1 MKKALSAGLLSAFVA
16 PGSGHFYLKLKRT
29 ALVFF
34 SLAVVSLVLLL
45 MQIYQVAQVIA
56 LDIQNGTLSLDIG
69 VISAEI
75 TQQTQT
81 TIANA
86 NELLYGFL
94 LCWLVAL
101 VDSIRLGLK
110 QDKQDSLTAN
120 TSSEN

>member
-1 MKKALSAGLLSAFVA
+1 MKKALTAGLLSAFIA
-16 PGSGHFYLKLKRT
+16 PGSGHFYLKHKRS

-34 SLAVVSLVLLL
+34 SLAVISLMLLL

-56 LDIQNGTLSLDIG
+56 LDIQNGTLPLDVG

-81 TIANA
+81 TMANA

-101 VDSIRLGLK
+101 LDSIRLGLK
-110 QDKQDSLTAN
+110 QDKQDALT
-120 TSSEN
+120 TSTTGQ

>member
-1 MKKALSAGLLSAFVA
+1 MKKALTAGLLSAFIA
-16 PGSGHFYLKLKRT
+16 PGSGHFYLKHKRS

-34 SLAVVSLVLLL
+34 SLAVISLMLLL

-56 LDIQNGTLSLDIG
+56 LEIQNGTLPLDVG

-81 TIANA
+81 TMANA
-86 NELLYGFL
+86 NKLLYGFL

-101 VDSIRLGLK
+101 LDSIRLGLK
-110 QDKQDSLTAN
+110 QDKQDTQSN
-120 TSSEN
+120 R

>member
-1 MKKALSAGLLSAFVA
+1 MKKAFNAGLLSPFVA
-16 PGSGHFYLKLKRT
+16 PGSGHFHLKHKRS

-45 MQIYQVAQVIA
+45 SQIYQVAQVIA
-56 LDIQNGTLSLDIG
+56 LDIQHGILPLDIG

-86 NELLYGFL
+86 NELLYGFI

-101 VDSIRLGLK
+101 LDSIRLGLK
-110 QDKQDSLTAN
+110 QDKLDTQSN
-120 TSSEN
+120 R

>member
-1 MKKALSAGLLSAFVA
+1 MKKALTAGLLSAFIA
-16 PGSGHFYLKLKRT
+16 PGSGHFYLKHKRS

-34 SLAVVSLVLLL
+34 SLAVISLMLLL

-56 LDIQNGTLSLDIG
+56 LEIQNGTLPLDVG

-81 TIANA
+81 TMANA

-110 QDKQDSLTAN
+110 QDKQDALTTN
-120 TSSEN
+120 TTGQ

>member
-1 MKKALSAGLLSAFVA
+1 MKKALTAGLLSAFIA
-16 PGSGHFYLKLKRT
+16 PGSGHFYLKHKRS

-34 SLAVVSLVLLL
+34 SLAVISLMLLL

-56 LDIQNGTLSLDIG
+56 LEIQNGTLPLDVG

-94 LCWLVAL
+94 LCWSVAL
-101 VDSIRLGLK
+101 LDSIRLGLK
-110 QDKQDSLTAN
+110 QDKQDALTTN
-120 TSSEN
+120 TTGQ

>member
-1 MKKALSAGLLSAFVA
+1 MKKALTAGLLSAFIA
-16 PGSGHFYLKLKRT
+16 PGSGHFYLKHKRS

-34 SLAVVSLVLLL
+34 SLAVISLMLLL

-56 LDIQNGTLSLDIG
+56 LEIQNGTLPLDVG

-81 TIANA
+81 TMANA

-101 VDSIRLGLK
+101 LDSIRLGLK
-110 QDKQDSLTAN
+110 QDKQDAFTSN
-120 TSSEN
+120 TSN

>member
-1 MKKALSAGLLSAFVA
+1 MKKALTAGLLSAFIA
-16 PGSGHFYLKLKRT
+16 PGSGHFYLKHKRS

-34 SLAVVSLVLLL
+34 SLAVISLMLLL
-45 MQIYQVAQVIA
+45 VQIYQVAQVIA
-56 LDIQNGTLSLDIG
+56 LDIQNGTLPLDVG

-81 TIANA
+81 TMANA

-101 VDSIRLGLK
+101 LDSIRLGLK
-110 QDKQDSLTAN
+110 QDKQGKLDTQSN
-120 TSSEN
+120 R

>member
-1 MKKALSAGLLSAFVA
+1 MKKALTAGLLSAFIA
-16 PGSGHFYLKLKRT
+16 PGSGHFYLKHKRT

-34 SLAVVSLVLLL
+34 SLAVISLVLLL

-56 LDIQNGTLSLDIG
+56 LEIQNGTLPLDVG

-94 LCWLVAL
+94 ICWLVAL
-101 VDSIRLGLK
+101 LDSIRLGLK
-110 QDKQDSLTAN
+110 QDKQDALTTN
-120 TSSEN
+120 TTGQ

>member
-1 MKKALSAGLLSAFVA
+1 MKKALTAGLLSAFIA
-16 PGSGHFYLKLKRT
+16 PGSGHFYLKHKRS

-34 SLAVVSLVLLL
+34 SLAVISLMLLL

-56 LDIQNGTLSLDIG
+56 LEIQNGTLPLDVG

-101 VDSIRLGLK
+101 LDSIRLGLK
-110 QDKQDSLTAN
+110 QDKQDALTTN
-120 TSSEN
+120 TTGQ

>member
-1 MKKALSAGLLSAFVA
+1 MKKALTAGLLSAFIA
-16 PGSGHFYLKLKRT
+16 PGSGHFYLKHKRS

-34 SLAVVSLVLLL
+34 SLAVISLMLLL

-56 LDIQNGTLSLDIG
+56 LEIQNGSLPLDVG

-81 TIANA
+81 TMANA

-101 VDSIRLGLK
+101 LDSIRLGLK
-110 QDKQDSLTAN
+110 QDKQDAFTSN
-120 TSSEN
+120 TSN

>member
-1 MKKALSAGLLSAFVA
+1 MKKAFNAGLLSAFVA
-16 PGSGHFYLKLKRT
+16 PGSGHFYLKHKRS

-45 MQIYQVAQVIA
+45 SQIYQVAQVIA
-56 LDIQNGTLSLDIG
+56 LDIQNGILPLDIG

-86 NELLYGFL
+86 NELLYGFI

-110 QDKQDSLTAN
+110 QDKLDTQSN
-120 TSSEN
+120 R

>member
-1 MKKALSAGLLSAFVA
+1 MKKALTAGLLSAFIA
-16 PGSGHFYLKLKRT
+16 PGSGHFYLKHKCS

-34 SLAVVSLVLLL
+34 CLAVISLMLLL

-56 LDIQNGTLSLDIG
+56 LEIQNGTLPLDVG

-81 TIANA
+81 TMANA

-101 VDSIRLGLK
+101 LDSIRLGLK
-110 QDKQDSLTAN
+110 QDKQDALTTKTAGH
-120 TSSEN
+120 

>member
-1 MKKALSAGLLSAFVA
+1 MKKALTAGLLSAFIA
-16 PGSGHFYLKLKRT
+16 PGSGHFYLKHKRS

-34 SLAVVSLVLLL
+34 SLAVVSLMLLL

-56 LDIQNGTLSLDIG
+56 LDIQNGTLPLDVG

-75 TQQTQT
+75 TQRTQT
-81 TIANA
+81 TMANA

-101 VDSIRLGLK
+101 LDSIRLGLK
-110 QDKQDSLTAN
+110 QDKQDALTTN
-120 TSSEN
+120 TTGK

>member
-16 PGSGHFYLKLKRT
+16 PGSGHFYLKHKLT

-56 LDIQNGTLSLDIG
+56 LDIQNGTLPLDIG
-69 VISAEI
+69 MISAEI

-120 TSSEN
+120 TSSKN

>member
-1 MKKALSAGLLSAFVA
+1 MKKALTAGLLSAFIA
-16 PGSGHFYLKLKRT
+16 PGSGHFYLKHKRS

-34 SLAVVSLVLLL
+34 SLAVISLMLLL

-56 LDIQNGTLSLDIG
+56 LEIQNGTLPLDVG

-81 TIANA
+81 TMANA

-101 VDSIRLGLK
+101 LDSIRLGLK
-110 QDKQDSLTAN
+110 QDKQDALT
-120 TSSEN
+120 TSTTGQ

>member
-1 MKKALSAGLLSAFVA
+1 MKKALTAGLLSAFIA
-16 PGSGHFYLKLKRT
+16 PGSGHFYLKHKRS

-34 SLAVVSLVLLL
+34 SLAVISLMLLL

-56 LDIQNGTLSLDIG
+56 LEIQNGTLPLDVG

-81 TIANA
+81 TMANA

-110 QDKQDSLTAN
+110 QDKQDAFTSN
-120 TSSEN
+120 TSN

>member
-16 PGSGHFYLKLKRT
+16 PGSGHFYLKHKRT
-29 ALVFF
+29 VLVFF

-56 LDIQNGTLSLDIG
+56 LDIQNGTLPLDIG
-69 VISAEI
+69 MISAEI

>member
-1 MKKALSAGLLSAFVA
+1 MKKALTAGLLSAFIA
-16 PGSGHFYLKLKRT
+16 PGSGHFYLKHKRS

-34 SLAVVSLVLLL
+34 SLAVISLMLLL

-56 LDIQNGTLSLDIG
+56 LEIQNGTLPLDVG

-81 TIANA
+81 TMTNA

-101 VDSIRLGLK
+101 LDSIRLGLK
-110 QDKQDSLTAN
+110 QDKQDAFTSN
-120 TSSEN
+120 TSN

>member
-101 VDSIRLGLK
+101 IDSIRLGLK

>member
-1 MKKALSAGLLSAFVA
+1 MKKALTAGLLSAFIA
-16 PGSGHFYLKLKRT
+16 PGSGHFYLKHKRS

-34 SLAVVSLVLLL
+34 SLAVVSLMLLL

-56 LDIQNGTLSLDIG
+56 LEIQNGTLPLDVG

-81 TIANA
+81 TMANA

-94 LCWLVAL
+94 VCWLVAL
-101 VDSIRLGLK
+101 LDSIRLGLK
-110 QDKQDSLTAN
+110 QDKQDALASN
-120 TSSEN
+120 TPN

>member
-1 MKKALSAGLLSAFVA
+1 MKKALTAGLLSAFVA
-16 PGSGHFYLKLKRT
+16 PGSGHFYLKHKRS

-34 SLAVVSLVLLL
+34 CLAVISLVLLL

-56 LDIQNGTLSLDIG
+56 LEIQNGTLPLDVG

-75 TQQTQT
+75 TQQTQST
-81 TIANA
+81 MANA

-101 VDSIRLGLK
+101 LDSIRLGLK
-110 QDKQDSLTAN
+110 QDKQDALTTN
-120 TSSEN
+120 TAGY

>member
-1 MKKALSAGLLSAFVA
+1 MKKAFTAGLLSAFIA
-16 PGSGHFYLKLKRT
+16 PGSGHFYLKHKRT

-34 SLAVVSLVLLL
+34 ALAVISLVLLL
-45 MQIYQVAQVIA
+45 SQIYQVAQVIA
-56 LDIQNGTLSLDIG
+56 LDIQNGILPLDIG

-86 NELLYGFL
+86 SELLYGFI

-101 VDSIRLGLK
+101 LDSVRLGLK
-110 QDKQDSLTAN
+110 QDKQDALRAKN
-120 TSSEN
+120 AA

>member
-1 MKKALSAGLLSAFVA
+1 MKKALTAGLLSAFIA
-16 PGSGHFYLKLKRT
+16 PGSGHFYLKHKRS

-34 SLAVVSLVLLL
+34 GLAVISLMLLL

-56 LDIQNGTLSLDIG
+56 LEIQNGTLPLDVG

-81 TIANA
+81 TMANA

-101 VDSIRLGLK
+101 LDSIRLGLK
-110 QDKQDSLTAN
+110 QDKQDALTTN
-120 TSSEN
+120 TTGQ

>member
-1 MKKALSAGLLSAFVA
+1 MKKALTAGLLSAFIA
-16 PGSGHFYLKLKRT
+16 PGSGHFYLKHKRS

-34 SLAVVSLVLLL
+34 SLAVISLMLLL

-56 LDIQNGTLSLDIG
+56 LEIQNGTLPLDVG

-75 TQQTQT
+75 TQQTQST
-81 TIANA
+81 MANA

-101 VDSIRLGLK
+101 LDSIRLGLK
-110 QDKQDSLTAN
+110 QDKQDALTTN
-120 TSSEN
+120 TAGH

>member
-1 MKKALSAGLLSAFVA
+1 MKKAITAGLLSAFVA
-16 PGSGHFYLKLKRT
+16 PGSGHFYLKHKRS

-34 SLAVVSLVLLL
+34 SLAVISLMLLL

-56 LDIQNGTLSLDIG
+56 LEIQNGTLPLDVG

-81 TIANA
+81 TMANA

-101 VDSIRLGLK
+101 LDSIRLGLK
-110 QDKQDSLTAN
+110 QDKQDALT
-120 TSSEN
+120 TSTTGQ

>member
-1 MKKALSAGLLSAFVA
+1 MKKALTAGLLSAFIA
-16 PGSGHFYLKLKRT
+16 PGSGHFYLKHKRS

-34 SLAVVSLVLLL
+34 SLAVISLMLLL

-56 LDIQNGTLSLDIG
+56 LEIQNGTLPLDVG

-81 TIANA
+81 TMANA

-101 VDSIRLGLK
+101 LDSIRLGLK
-110 QDKQDSLTAN
+110 QDKQDALTTN
-120 TSSEN
+120 TTGQ

>member
-1 MKKALSAGLLSAFVA
+1 MKKAFNAGLLSAFVA
-16 PGSGHFYLKLKRT
+16 PGSGHFYLKHKRT

-56 LDIQNGTLSLDIG
+56 LDIQNGTLPLDIG
-69 VISAEI
+69 MISAEI

-120 TSSEN
+120 TSSKN

>member
-1 MKKALSAGLLSAFVA
+1 MKKALTAGLLSAFIA
-16 PGSGHFYLKLKRT
+16 PGSGHFYLKHKRS

-34 SLAVVSLVLLL
+34 SLAVISLMLLL

-56 LDIQNGTLSLDIG
+56 LEIQNGTLPLDVG

-81 TIANA
+81 TMANA

-101 VDSIRLGLK
+101 LDSIRLGLK
-110 QDKQDSLTAN
+110 QDKQDALTTN
-120 TSSEN
+120 TAGH